1 MRGRAPATGAPL
13 AGGGDGRGRVR
24 DGVLGLDK
32 VRDKLLADL
41 TEERVEGEDLRNCIF
56 GTGRR
61 QFSFADLMPGMG
73 S

>member
-1 MRGRAPATGAPL
+1 MGTERPVQ
-13 AGGGDGRGRVR
+13 DGRGRVR

-56 GTGRR
+56 ETGSTASHNPPSVH
-61 QFSFADLMPGMG
+61 FK
-73 S
+73 